1 MDHIFIGLNVYSL
14 EFVEKLYM
22 KQWYIAIAVA
32 IVYLAI
38 SLTLHAWSCSW
49 FIWVIY
55 AVYRLWDNKKSK
67 EN

>member
-1 MDHIFIGLNVYSL
+1 
-14 EFVEKLYM
+14 M

-38 SLTLHAWSCSW
+38 RLTLNVGSCSW
-49 FIWVIY
+49 FILVIY
-55 AVYRLWDNKKSK
+55 ALYRLWDNKKSK

>member
-1 MDHIFIGLNVYSL
+1 
-14 EFVEKLYM
+14 M
-22 KQWYIAIAVA
+22 KQWYIAIAEA

-38 SLTLHAWSCSW
+38 SLTLNVWSWSW

-55 AVYRLWDNKKSK
+55 ALYRLWDNKKSK

>member
-1 MDHIFIGLNVYSL
+1 
-14 EFVEKLYM
+14 M
-22 KQWYIAIAVA
+22 KRWYIAIAVA

-38 SLTLHAWSCSW
+38 SLTLHTWSWSW

-67 EN
+67 ENFQI